1 MTAIKHIMTSIL
13 IAMLMLSAIA
23 VIYSKYQSRQLF
35 IGIQQ
40 KEKQLD
46 DYEVEWGRLQLELTT
61 LTEENRIEIEIPKGV
76 ELKKAEIF
84 KIFMDVDVY
93 ISIPVASG
101 IPRMMKTVMKTSSG
115 LS

>member
-35 IGIQQ
+35 IEIQQ

-46 DYEVEWGRLQLELTT
+46 NYEVEWGRLQLELTT
-61 LTEENRIEIEIPKGV
+61 LTEENRIEIEARRRLMLTLPTQN
-76 ELKKAEIF
+76 ET
-84 KIFMDVDVY
+84 VY
-93 ISIPVASG
+93 IKP
-101 IPRMMKTVMKTSSG
+101 
-115 LS
+115 